1 MALEV
6 AFLVLALEAGLF
18 QKLFY
23 SRCRINFFKQ
33 GVVLGERYFK
43 YQIVHDRQTLVERG
57 QKRNS
62 KKRKGN
68 TVPRQS
74 IQNELETRQAAGEC
88 LSLGKPLMRD
98 FYVPSRVPMPRL
110 KCSGHR
116 KTNLRSKDAKGPKR
130 AGAIRPS
137 SFPRTE

>member
-6 AFLVLALEAGLF
+6 AFLVLALKAGLF
-18 QKLFY
+18 QKLFC

-62 KKRKGN
+62 KRKGYIARALRARR
-68 TVPRQS
+68 TKFQGD
-74 IQNELETRQAAGEC
+74 QLC
-88 LSLGKPLMRD
+88 L
-98 FYVPSRVPMPRL
+98 
-110 KCSGHR
+110 
-116 KTNLRSKDAKGPKR
+116 
-130 AGAIRPS
+130 
-137 SFPRTE
+137 